1 MLLWSRS
8 RPSAFCRIVEGAR
21 GCGPL
26 IDLVLLWAGLAAAAG
41 PRDEAGAGQRDAE
54 EGEHEQQRGARQ
66 RDRQGLV
73 DVAHDRAQG
82 LHDLDGRGRGLGA
95 AGAGVVDGR
104 VAAAVAGGREGRR
117 GFVGGPGP
125 GQLRGVGLRLRGRR
139 DRDAH
144 GGGDGRG
151 GATGGDERHESTPL
165 EWVLSDL
172 TRWSVALGGIAPAVG
187 AAKTGKGSVAY
198 TTRRG

>member
-82 LHDLDGRGRGLGA
+82 WMTSTVV
-95 AGAGVVDGR
+95 GAGWAR
-104 VAAAVAGGREGRR
+104 LA
-117 GFVGGPGP
+117 PGWSM
-125 GQLRGVGLRLRGRR
+125 G
-139 DRDAH
+139 
-144 GGGDGRG
+144 
-151 GATGGDERHESTPL
+151 ESP
-165 EWVLSDL
+165 
-172 TRWSVALGGIAPAVG
+172 
-187 AAKTGKGSVAY
+187 
-198 TTRRG
+198 